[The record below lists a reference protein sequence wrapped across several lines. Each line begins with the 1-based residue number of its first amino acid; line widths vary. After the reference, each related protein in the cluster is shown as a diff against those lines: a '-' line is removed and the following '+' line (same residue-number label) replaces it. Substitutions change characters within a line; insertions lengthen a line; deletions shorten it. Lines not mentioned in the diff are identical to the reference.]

1 MIDIFISVLNEN
13 WKIIVKMLLATDY
26 CNIHTDIHR
35 QLAVIGIDV
44 VWDDFSVKIL
54 NAISLGLILYNTSNF
69 TVKN

>member
-1 MIDIFISVLNEN
+1 
-13 WKIIVKMLLATDY
+13 MLLATDY